1 MGSAPASE
9 AAASHAVAS
18 QAVASDGAAA
28 RAAAPAADHLPGS
41 VQTAVKLLI
50 VGHFAVG
57 KTTFVGALSEI
68 RPLRTEEVMTQAGAL
83 VDDLAGTKDKTT
95 TTVALDFGRLTLND
109 TLVLY
114 LFGTPGQQRFTELWQ
129 DMTRG
134 ALGALVLADTRR
146 LGQSFDVMGVL
157 EDLGLPY
164 AVALNDFDDAPEHD
178 LDEVR
183 EALDLLPETP
193 LVRCDARD
201 RVSST
206 HALIALV
213 EYLLTRNAG
222 RTSDSDSDIELE
234 HA

>member
-1 MGSAPASE
+1 
-9 AAASHAVAS
+9 
-18 QAVASDGAAA
+18 
-28 RAAAPAADHLPGS
+28 

-68 RPLRTEEVMTQAGAL
+68 RPLRTEEVMTEAGAL
-83 VDDLAGTKDKTT
+83 VDDLSGMNDKTT

-109 TLVLY
+109 RLVLY
-114 LFGTPGQQRFTELWQ
+114 LFGTPGQQRFTQLWQ

-146 LGQSFDVMGVL
+146 LNQSFEVMGVL
-157 EDLGLPY
+157 EELGLPY
-164 AVALNDFDDAPEHD
+164 AVALNDFEDAPRHD

-206 HALIALV
+206 QALIALV
-213 EYLLTRNAG
+213 EYLLTLPPARRPSSG
-222 RTSDSDSDIELE
+222 ETPTGQLE

>member
-9 AAASHAVAS
+9 TIY
-18 QAVASDGAAA
+18 
-28 RAAAPAADHLPGS
+28 LPEG
-41 VQTAVKLLI
+41 VRTAVKLLV

-68 RPLRTEEVMTQAGAL
+68 RPLRTEEVMSQAGAL
-83 VDDLAGTKDKTT
+83 VDDLAGTRDKTT

-146 LGQSFDVMGVL
+146 LDQSFDVMGVL
-157 EDLGLPY
+157 EELGLPY
-164 AVALNDFDDAPEHD
+164 AVALNDFGDGPAHG

-183 EALDLLPETP
+183 EALDLLPSTP

-201 RVSST
+201 PVSST
-206 HALIALV
+206 EALITLV
-213 EYLLTRNAG
+213 EHLLN
-222 RTSDSDSDIELE
+222 RTGELE
-234 HA
+234 HT

>member
-9 AAASHAVAS
+9 DSPTTGVYLAS
-18 QAVASDGAAA
+18 G
-28 RAAAPAADHLPGS
+28 

-83 VDDLAGTKDKTT
+83 VDDLADTRDKTT

-109 TLVLY
+109 SLVLY

-164 AVALNDFDDAPEHD
+164 AVALNDFDDVSEHE

-201 RVSST
+201 RISST

-213 EYLLTRNAG
+213 EYLLTRNAAG
-222 RTSDSDSDIELE
+222 TSDSELE